1 MFHATIANKT
11 TIEEGRMRVEQ
22 EGINFLRWYQQL
34 EDTQQQD
41 DLMMEGLQKEVQ
53 NLQEVQVKFIKVQ
66 TEVNYRT

>member
-1 MFHATIANKT
+1 VQEHLQLSIVVAKLVGEVSVMFHATIANKT

-41 DLMMEGLQKEVQ
+41 DLMMEGL
-53 NLQEVQVKFIKVQ
+53 
-66 TEVNYRT
+66 